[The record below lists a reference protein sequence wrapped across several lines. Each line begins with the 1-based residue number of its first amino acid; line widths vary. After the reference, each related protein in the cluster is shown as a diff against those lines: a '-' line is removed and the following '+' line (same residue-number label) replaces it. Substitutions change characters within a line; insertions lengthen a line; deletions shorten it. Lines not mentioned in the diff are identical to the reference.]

1 MEIAEIFGFSSTRKY
16 AYCTLVVD
24 QYRYSLP
31 PDFNGGQ
38 VTLRDTTNNRH
49 VTVWPTHWYDIRF
62 PDPSEETSNEVIV
75 ACIKNMELWLAPPP
89 DSTDTLELEYAR
101 SGAETTASDFSW
113 LPELMRFRCCD
124 GAISEAFESLHMW
137 QQADRY
143 AAKFDVGLAKAKRA
157 DNRKR
162 WQGRR
167 MQALN
172 VFQEFNAQHYQPNS
186 NS

>member
-38 VTLRDTTNNRH
+38 VTLRDTTNNRR

-113 LPELMRFRCCD
+113 LPELMRFRCC
-124 GAISEAFESLHMW
+124 
-137 QQADRY
+137 
-143 AAKFDVGLAKAKRA
+143 
-157 DNRKR
+157 
-162 WQGRR
+162 
-167 MQALN
+167 AL
-172 VFQEFNAQHYQPNS
+172 QKPNAQTTARDGRAGVCRRLTYFRSLTHSTINRIRIADGKFYNKTYLGFED
-186 NS
+186 